1 MAARALWHLS
11 FISTWIFVFF
21 FSSVCSGITEP
32 KLNLESR
39 VFVAFTGEDLN
50 IKSSL
55 QVPANQT
62 NDILT
67 CSDPFHTQIYECAI
81 PLTTNKPTTF
91 DQTLELKNLNI
102 SGEYSCRYKNA
113 KVFWFLRVRND
124 GYKEPTKDY
133 TEFIIVAVL
142 TAVLLVFSVVGSVY
156 VFRGHWE
163 ERGTD
168 SGNAGRKQ
176 KQNREDSKE
185 KEMEKDNVDAIT
197 ATSTSFY
204 ASLEA
209 RPRSIYD
216 VLDHSAANREPEQSK
231 AKPKKK
237 EPKKK
242 EPKKREPKKKEPK
255 KPMVQTT
262 QPQNEDVF
270 ESVYENF

>member
-1 MAARALWHLS
+1 MAARAFWHLS
-11 FISTWIFVFF
+11 FISTWIFVLF
-21 FSSVCSGITEP
+21 FSSVCSGMTQP

-50 IKSSL
+50 IKSTL
-55 QVPANQT
+55 MLPANQT
-62 NDILT
+62 SDILT
-67 CSDPFHTQIYECAI
+67 CSDPFHTQIYNCTIPMTAI
-81 PLTTNKPTTF
+81 HPKTF
-91 DQTLELKNLNI
+91 SPTLELKNLKT

-113 KVFWFLRVRND
+113 EAFWFLRVRND
-124 GYKEPTKDY
+124 GYKEPTVDY
-133 TEFIIVAVL
+133 RESIIVAVF

-156 VFRGHWE
+156 VFRGHWK

-168 SGNAGRKQ
+168 SSNTGRKR
-176 KQNREDSKE
+176 KQNRDDRKE
-185 KEMEKDNVDAIT
+185 EMEKDNVDILT

-216 VLDHSAANREPEQSK
+216 VLDTSAASREPEQSK

-237 EPKKK
+237 EPKKTT
-242 EPKKREPKKKEPK
+242 
-255 KPMVQTT
+255 VQTA